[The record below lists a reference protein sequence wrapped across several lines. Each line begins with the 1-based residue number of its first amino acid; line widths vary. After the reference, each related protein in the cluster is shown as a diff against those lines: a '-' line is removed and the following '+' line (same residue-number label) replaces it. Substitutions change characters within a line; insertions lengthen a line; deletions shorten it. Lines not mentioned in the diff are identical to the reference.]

1 MPAKNDICNMSLKI
15 AQELEICVGSGH
27 TVLRIHLQI
36 RKVSARWVPHRL
48 MSDLAVRRLKV
59 VTYLLSSS
67 DSEGHDFFKNCC
79 NGRKVGE
86 VV

>member
-1 MPAKNDICNMSLKI
+1 MRRNCPG
-15 AQELEICVGSGH
+15 VGNKC
-27 TVLRIHLQI
+27 RIRSYCSAHPLQI
-36 RKVSARWVPHRL
+36 RKVSTRGVPHRL
-48 MSDLAVRRLKV
+48 RYDLAERCLKV

-67 DSEGHDFFKNCC
+67 DSEGHDFIKNCY